1 MRITLRYRGVKYER
15 DFYRPETGSE
25 AMPTVLQLVSQPI
38 QADLLTHTFVILRYR
53 GVLYIR
59 GIFKSEQTPEI
70 RFMQIPAVISKSA

>member
-15 DFYRPETGSE
+15 DFYRPETSSE
-25 AMPTVLQLVSQPI
+25 STPTVSQLVSQPI

-59 GIFKSEQTPEI
+59 SFLIQSRPLKFDLC
-70 RFMQIPAVISKSA
+70 RFQL